1 MMRIYPFDWIG
12 YCYDKAYRFML
23 ASEIK
28 FNMPFCGKQICSTSG
43 DWYIAWAIP
52 ANGSLQMANA
62 YMYAAL
68 VLPLLYGSW
77 KLELYHVITGPM
89 LSFFST
95 SNMNEWAA
103 VWCLYS
109 IGLLLLLIKTPVR
122 NYLHIT
128 RWYGLRIP
136 VFLGGTQSVKKTGVG
151 DYGSFTK
158 QIYHLLAIMYPT
170 RNVTANKIR

>member
-1 MMRIYPFDWIG
+1 
-12 YCYDKAYRFML
+12 
-23 ASEIK
+23 
-28 FNMPFCGKQICSTSG
+28 
-43 DWYIAWAIP
+43 
-52 ANGSLQMANA
+52 MANA

-109 IGLLLLLIKTPVR
+109 IVLLLLLIKTPVR